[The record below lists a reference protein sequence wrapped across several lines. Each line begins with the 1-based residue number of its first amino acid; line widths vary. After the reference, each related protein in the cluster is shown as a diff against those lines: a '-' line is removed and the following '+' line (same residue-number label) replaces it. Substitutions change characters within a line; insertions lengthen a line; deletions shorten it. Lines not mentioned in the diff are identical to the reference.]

1 MIAHVLTFLYY
12 NQSFGSTAVNARLG
26 AQFMAAHADF
36 VESSGFDNRYV
47 NAFKAAGGRFAVTY
61 IDPTYV
67 PYCVPPFVAP
77 AGRCAGQVG
86 DLGPGERAWFH
97 DSSGARVHRS
107 DSYTG
112 QFQEFLNPAAAQ
124 AREAVATWMNRYLA
138 KSPDLDLFFS
148 DDSGST
154 FGGPDGTPRSGMFYG
169 FNAVGTEITSDAA
182 WIAGEN
188 ALFSGAPRKLIIN
201 GGYRSK
207 PAYDGVF
214 LRNPNVAGANHEGC
228 FNSAAYGGRVSD
240 AKGAW
245 ADQADGLLADLP
257 FRKYSLCMMNGPS
270 TAGNRLYALASW
282 WLTYDPK
289 YSVAAPIAPASDGNA
304 VFAEYAIVPNA
315 PKESASGGSVRA
327 LYRGGVY
334 VREFD
339 RCFQDGRSIGGCAAI
354 VNPGIVQRSIP
365 ALSRRYTRTLT
376 LSDTSIVSGG
386 QAVWDVFHTG
396 AETKTPAGMGSSTA
410 SLGTLGPMQAVVLK
424 Q

>member
-86 DLGPGERAWFH
+86 DLEPGERAWFH

-107 DSYTG
+107 DSYTR
-112 QFQEFLNPAAAQ
+112 QFQEFLNPADAE
-124 AREAVATWMNRYLA
+124 ARGAVALWMDRYLA
-138 KSPDLDLFFS
+138 KSPDLDFFFS

-154 FGGPDGTPRSGMFYG
+154 FAGPDGTPRSGMFYG
-169 FNAVGTEITSDAA
+169 FNAVGSEVTSDAA

-201 GGYRSK
+201 GGYGSR

-214 LRNPNVAGANHEGC
+214 LWNPNVAGANHEGC
-228 FNSAAYGGRVSD
+228 FNSAAYGGRVSN

-245 ADQADGLLADLP
+245 ADEADGLLADLP
-257 FRKYSLCMMNGPS
+257 FRKYSLCMMNGPPA
-270 TAGNRLYALASW
+270 AGNRLYALASW
-282 WLTYDPK
+282 WLTYDPR
-289 YSVAAPIAPASDGNA
+289 YSVAAPISPAPDGNA
-304 VFAEYAIVPNA
+304 VFPEYAIVPSV
-315 PKESASGGSVRA
+315 PKESAAGGSIRA
-327 LYRGGVY
+327 LYRDGVY
-334 VREFD
+334 VREFE
-339 RCFQDGRSIGGCAAI
+339 RCYQDAQPIGGCAAI
-354 VNPGIVQRSIP
+354 VNPGTSRQSIP
-365 ALSRRYTRTLT
+365 ALSGRYTRMLI
-376 LSDTSIVSGG
+376 LSDASVVAGG
-386 QAVWDVFHTG
+386 RAVWNVLRQHL
-396 AETKTPAGMGSSTA
+396 ETKSPPGPSRSAA
-410 SLGTLGPMQAVVLK
+410 PLGTLGPMQAMVLK

>member
-12 NQSFGSTAVNARLG
+12 NQSFGPTAVNAKLS

-67 PYCVPPFVAP
+67 PYCVPPFVPP
-77 AGRCAGQVG
+77 AGRCAGQIG
-86 DLGPGERAWFH
+86 DLGPGEQAWFH
-97 DSSGARVHRS
+97 DANGARIHRG

-112 QFQEFLNPAAAQ
+112 QFQESLNPADAL
-124 AREAVATWMNRYLA
+124 AREAVALWMNRYVA
-138 KSPDLDLFFS
+138 KSPNLDFFFS

-169 FNAVGTEITSDAA
+169 FNAVGTEVRSDSA
-182 WIAGEN
+182 WIAGES
-188 ALFSGAPRKLIIN
+188 ALFTGAPRRLIIN
-201 GGYRSK
+201 GGYGFK

-214 LRNPNVAGANHEGC
+214 LKNPNVAGANHEGC

-240 AKGAW
+240 SKGEW
-245 ADQADGLLADLP
+245 TSQADGLLADLP
-257 FRKYSLCMMNGPS
+257 FRKYSLCMMNGPPS
-270 TAGNRLYALASW
+270 ASNRLFALASW

-289 YSVAAPIAPASDGNA
+289 YSVAAPIAPGPDGNA
-304 VFAEYAIVPNA
+304 VFPEYAIVPTA
-315 PKESASGGSVRA
+315 PQASAGGGRIDA

-334 VREFD
+334 VREFGQ
-339 RCFQDGRSIGGCAAI
+339 CFQDGRSIGACATV
-354 VNPGIVQRSIP
+354 VNPGTSAREVP
-365 ALSRRYTRTLT
+365 ALSRRYTRMLT
-376 LSDTSIVSGG
+376 LGDASTVSGG
-386 QAVWDVFHTG
+386 RAVWSIFRRG
-396 AETKTPAGMGSSTA
+396 PETKALTAMDRSTIV
-410 SLGTLGPMQAVVLK
+410 LGTLGPVQAMVLR